1 MNLKKLVN
9 KYIDSTENT
18 LGSVKYT
25 GESVNIHKE
34 SIDKVIDYVKT
45 YLEDAK
51 YYRNIKKFEISLTA
65 ISYSEGLL
73 DALKL
78 IGAINYT

>member
-1 MNLKKLVN
+1 MSLKKLVN
-9 KYIDSTENT
+9 KYIESTENI
-18 LGSVKYT
+18 LENVKYT
-25 GESVNIHKE
+25 RKSVNINKE
-34 SIDKVIDYVKT
+34 NIDKVVDYVKA

-51 YYRNIKKFEISLTA
+51 YYRSIKKFEISLTA